1 MKSNFSLKFK
11 IFDIFVL
18 LFAVVSIVAT
28 IITTNIVFAKS
39 KLDECN
45 VQIFYRNTLVKE
57 VKMSDVN
64 GEIKYVLKKDVYDGL
79 NGDMVILIDEE
90 KGVCI
95 SEVVCPN
102 HLCVNMGWIKEQG
115 IPVVCLP
122 NNVYVMITS
131 TSSVDN
137 DINLM

>member
-1 MKSNFSLKFK
+1 
-11 IFDIFVL
+11 
-18 LFAVVSIVAT
+18 
-28 IITTNIVFAKS
+28 
-39 KLDECN
+39 
-45 VQIFYRNTLVKE
+45 
-57 VKMSDVN
+57 
-64 GEIKYVLKKDVYDGL
+64 
-79 NGDMVILIDEE
+79 MVILIDNE

>member
-1 MKSNFSLKFK
+1 MISTL
-11 IFDIFVL
+11 IFF
-18 LFAVVSIVAT
+18 
-28 IITTNIVFAKS
+28 
-39 KLDECN
+39 
-45 VQIFYRNTLVKE
+45 
-57 VKMSDVN
+57 
-64 GEIKYVLKKDVYDGL
+64 
-79 NGDMVILIDEE
+79 ILIDEE

-102 HLCVNMGWIKEQG
+102 RLCVNMGWIKEQG
-115 IPVVCLP
+115 IQVTCLP